1 MKDKLELI
9 ASKEF
14 VYYEDMYKI
23 VDFMNKNLSEY
34 NIVLGVTE
42 KENRNI
48 VNIYKEKWS
57 TIERSIESLFN
68 RC

>member
-23 VDFMNKNLSEY
+23 IDFMNKNLSEY
-34 NIVLGVTE
+34 NIVLGVSE
-42 KENRNI
+42 KENKNI
-48 VNIYKEKWS
+48 VNIYKEK
-57 TIERSIESLFN
+57 
-68 RC
+68 

>member
-34 NIVLGVTE
+34 NIVLGISE
-42 KENRNI
+42 KENKSI
-48 VNIYKEKWS
+48 VNIYKEKWL